1 MNGYVALAEKD
12 RSPAPQVGDFV
23 TVEILLDERVGADA
37 DEWQIVNSDA
47 KWLPAG
53 GITLSLPTLRVIP
66 NGTLPTKLAIDGI
79 VHQPGALATS
89 EFTLRHVPSGQEAK
103 VIAGSLATEVAQVEK
118 KENPWV
124 LPALPFGGWN
134 YFLIALVAAVVLAGL
149 ALLARKL
156 LARVARRRR
165 RNHRDR
171 ALASLQSLQ
180 KFARSKNVMKQEEWK
195 KFSFEL
201 AGIVRKFSDENFK
214 IDSSDMTDREFLA
227 ELRLQPK
234 ARAQVD
240 SLSRVLST
248 IDEVRYGKKALEV
261 THVPDLLLETRKFIE
276 TTYNAPEGEK

>member
-12 RSPAPQVGDFV
+12 RSPAPHVGDFV
-23 TVEILLDERVGADA
+23 TVEILLDERVGSDS
-37 DEWQIVNSDA
+37 DEWKAAGEA
-47 KWLPAG
+47 KWLPSG
-53 GITLSLPTLRVIP
+53 GITLSLPTLRVLP
-66 NGTLPTKLAIDGI
+66 NGTQPTKLAIDGI
-79 VHQPGALATS
+79 VHQPGALSTG
-89 EFTLRHVPSGQEAK
+89 ELTLKHIPSGQEVK
-103 VIAGSLATEVAQVEK
+103 VAAGSLSSEVAQVEK
-118 KENPWV
+118 KEIPWV

-134 YFLIALVAAVVLAGL
+134 YFLIVLVGAILIAGL

-156 LARVARRRR
+156 FTRVTRRRR
-165 RNHRDR
+165 KNHKDR

-180 KFARSKNVMKQEEWK
+180 KYARSKTVMKQEEWK

-227 ELRLQPK
+227 ELRLQAK
-234 ARAQVD
+234 ARPQVD

-276 TTYNAPEGEK
+276 TTFNAPEGEK

>member
-23 TVEILLDERVGADA
+23 TVEILLDERVGSDS
-37 DEWQIVNSDA
+37 DEWKVISNA
-47 KWLPAG
+47 KWLPSG
-53 GITLSLPTLRVIP
+53 GITLSLPSLRVIP
-66 NGTLPTKLAIDGI
+66 NGNLPTKIAIDGI
-79 VHQPGALATS
+79 VHQPGALSTG
-89 EFTLRHVPSGQEAK
+89 EITLQHVPSGQEVK
-103 VIAGSLATEVAQVEK
+103 ISAGSLIMEVAQVEK

-124 LPALPFGGWN
+124 LPAVPFGGWN
-134 YFLIALVAAVVLAGL
+134 YFLIGLLGVVLLAGL
-149 ALLARKL
+149 ALLLRKL

-165 RNHRDR
+165 KSHKDR
-171 ALASLQSLQ
+171 ALAGLQSLQ
-180 KFARSKNVMKQEEWK
+180 KYARSKSVMKQEEWK

-240 SLSRVLST
+240 SLTRVLST

-276 TTYNAPEGEK
+276 STYDAPEGEK